1 MKTRGTKDVW
11 FAYLRAVPFFQGLA
25 DEEIGRIGEVCHEKS
40 FRDSETIFREGSAAD
55 RFYIV
60 LEGNVEVWKDWG
72 DPEGDILAVHGEGH
86 LFGEMALIDDLPR
99 SATVIARGPVRLLAV
114 GKDDF
119 LRIVAANS
127 SIALSIMRS
136 VSSMVRTSNESFIE
150 NLRKRNRELL
160 KANQELTRARE
171 DLLRADRLAVL
182 GKFSSLILH
191 DIRNPISTL
200 RGFGEM
206 MLLHPGD
213 PELVKRNATRIMGE
227 ADRLNRLASE
237 LLDYSRG
244 QISLNMSIVDLRALV
259 EEVRSIISERFDLCR
274 IKLEIRVDWAG
285 PAILDNERILRVLL
299 NLADNSRKAMSKGGT
314 FSIHVSREEKNIVIE
329 TSDTGIGMERE
340 VQERVFEPFFSG
352 SPESGVGLGMSIVKS
367 VVEAHN
373 GHLSFRSRVGEGTT
387 FRIEL
392 PMIA

>member
-1 MKTRGTKDVW
+1 MSPRKTTDGW
-11 FAYLRAVPFFQGLA
+11 FSYLRGIPFFQGLS
-25 DEEIGRIGEVCHEKS
+25 DEEVERIREVCHEKRV
-40 FRDSETIFREGSAAD
+40 RDGETVFREGSRAD

-60 LEGNVEVWKDWG
+60 LEGTVEVWKDWG

-99 SATVIARGPVRLLAV
+99 SATVLAKGSVRLLAV
-114 GKDDF
+114 AKADF

-150 NLRKRNRELL
+150 NLRARNRELQ
-160 KANQELTRARE
+160 KANDELRKAQE

-191 DIRNPISTL
+191 DIRNPISIL

-206 MLLHPGD
+206 LLMHPED
-213 PELVKRNATRIMGE
+213 AELVKRNAGRIVSE
-227 ADRLNRLASE
+227 SDRLNRLASE

-244 QISLNMSIVDLRALV
+244 QIALNMSIVDLRELV
-259 EEVRSIISERFDLCR
+259 GKVREIVSERFELKK
-274 IKLEIRVDWAG
+274 IHLETRVDWAG
-285 PAILDNERILRVLL
+285 PVILDYERILRVLL
-299 NLADNSRKAMSKGGT
+299 NLADNSRKAMPKGGT
-314 FSIHVSREEKNIVIE
+314 FSISVSRSGKTLLLE
-329 TSDTGIGMERE
+329 TADSGAGMEAK
-340 VQERVFEPFFSG
+340 VQERIFEPFFSSSQEG
-352 SPESGVGLGMSIVKS
+352 GIGLGMSIVKS
-367 VVEAHN
+367 IVEAHR
-373 GHLSFRSRVGEGTT
+373 GTLSFRSAVGEGTT

-392 PMIA
+392 PIVA